1 MIARARTVNAIL
13 DQSRLFRAVQKSE
26 LRRGDRVF
34 VATENSIYWIHVLGD
49 LTYRVQ
55 GGWFDRHGLSPIRL
69 SISGC
74 TWGGSVIKHDI
85 VAALGLRL
93 EFGNRVVTSR
103 IREVRVIRG
112 GEGDLVLR
120 PADSRA
126 RLIACY
132 GPNPDQALAG

>member
-49 LTYRVQ
+49 FTYRIQ

-85 VAALGLRL
+85 VAAPGLRL

-112 GEGDLVLR
+112 GDGDLVLR

-126 RLIACY
+126 LLVASY
-132 GPNPDQALAG
+132 GTNPAKALAG